1 MPRKKPTTAK
11 QFDPDRVDDEDL
23 DLPVGGGIPDD
34 DGMIF
39 LKSPNSKDAHRGTAK
54 KTKTVKAKQRTVE
67 R

>member
-11 QFDPDRVDDEDL
+11 QFDSERVDDDDL
-23 DLPVGGGIPDD
+23 DLPTGGGIPDE

-39 LKSPNSKDAHRGTAK
+39 LRNPNSKDAQRCKPK
-54 KTKTVKAKQRTVE
+54 KTKTVKTIKRAVE